1 MCLSYRAKPIM
12 AHFGPKMEPDF
23 EAQNRPARKSAIF
36 AKIGRFC
43 PTLAEIGRLLGDFQ
57 AERHRQSARARLSSL
72 RNIRTSSLVDE
83 TSTCLKS
90 GGDSSSGD
98 YGAFLSEMNSPQ
110 SARLVLKKH
119 ADGNVALSFAK
130 TVRCAPR
137 CIVTPAPIRALRGGF
152 EQSTTVKRFS
162 PRAPG
167 SKIEQKSRKSR
178 DFLSIFQKSKIAST

>member
-110 SARLVLKKH
+110 SA
-119 ADGNVALSFAK
+119 
-130 TVRCAPR
+130 T
-137 CIVTPAPIRALRGGF
+137 
-152 EQSTTVKRFS
+152 
-162 PRAPG
+162 PG
-167 SKIEQKSRKSR
+167 SQKARWRQCGSE
-178 DFLSIFQKSKIAST
+178 FCENCTLCTPLYCHASPN